1 MEIKRPKMFVLAQEG
16 KVHKL
21 WQILL
26 TFTIVFTIAGTLKS
40 VPSLLVLLTDNNM
53 LSGYSLS
60 DIVSISTYFQEKQSY
75 LYSILFGTVFLTI
88 VSVIYCHFIEKR
100 SLRSMGLCKQH
111 IVRSYLLGLFIGFV
125 MFSMVIIIN
134 VITSSMT
141 FEIEKDKFSSLTWIY
156 IVLFLFGFIIQGAS
170 EEIIIRGYLMTSIG
184 ANYSIRTSVIISS
197 VFFSFIHIG
206 NSELALI
213 SIINFTLM
221 GVFLALYI
229 ICFDNIWGA
238 CAIHGMWNFIQ
249 GSLYGVN
256 VSGVNIP
263 NSIFNAYSAEEKV
276 YINGGDFG
284 AEGGLA
290 VTIVMLLFLMLLL
303 LYMRKSERV
312 KMD

>member
-1 MEIKRPKMFVLAQEG
+1 VEIKRPKMFVLAQEG

-156 IVLFLFGFIIQGAS
+156 IVLFFIRIYYT
-170 EEIIIRGYLMTSIG
+170 R
-184 ANYSIRTSVIISS
+184 
-197 VFFSFIHIG
+197 
-206 NSELALI
+206 
-213 SIINFTLM
+213 
-221 GVFLALYI
+221 
-229 ICFDNIWGA
+229 C
-238 CAIHGMWNFIQ
+238 
-249 GSLYGVN
+249 
-256 VSGVNIP
+256 
-263 NSIFNAYSAEEKV
+263 
-276 YINGGDFG
+276 
-284 AEGGLA
+284 
-290 VTIVMLLFLMLLL
+290 
-303 LYMRKSERV
+303 
-312 KMD
+312 

>member
-1 MEIKRPKMFVLAQEG
+1 
-16 KVHKL
+16 
-21 WQILL
+21 
-26 TFTIVFTIAGTLKS
+26 
-40 VPSLLVLLTDNNM
+40 
-53 LSGYSLS
+53 
-60 DIVSISTYFQEKQSY
+60 
-75 LYSILFGTVFLTI
+75 
-88 VSVIYCHFIEKR
+88 
-100 SLRSMGLCKQH
+100 LC
-111 IVRSYLLGLFIGFV
+111 F
-125 MFSMVIIIN
+125 
-134 VITSSMT
+134 
-141 FEIEKDKFSSLTWIY
+141 
-156 IVLFLFGFIIQGAS
+156 FLFGFIIQGAS